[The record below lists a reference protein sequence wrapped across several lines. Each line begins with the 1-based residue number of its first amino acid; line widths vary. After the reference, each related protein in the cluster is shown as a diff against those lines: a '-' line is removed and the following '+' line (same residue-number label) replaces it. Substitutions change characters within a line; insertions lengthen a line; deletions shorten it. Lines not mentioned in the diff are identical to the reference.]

1 MGHVYRHSKHAD
13 PSVFPVSADHRA
25 ALGVINA
32 VVTAKAPWPEIDAG
46 DDLHMNLDGEPVSA
60 QRVHAE
66 CCPGAVAF
74 HLGNGPIVG
83 AKAAGP

>member
-1 MGHVYRHSKHAD
+1 MGHVYRHSEHAD

-46 DDLHMNLDGEPVSA
+46 DDLHLILDGEPVSA
-60 QRVHAE
+60 KQFHAE
-66 CCPGAVAF
+66 CRLGAVVF
-74 HLGNGPIVG
+74 LLGNRPIVG
-83 AKAAGP
+83 SKAAGP